1 MSVSFD
7 LVGIPLSDFVDYGCN
22 QRWPCHRS
30 QQISLHTF
38 QPTHTPPH
46 TLLCSYIKYVC
57 AKGLGESICY
67 ISIIFSCLALSSWT
81 TPRCKIHE
89 DRTQA
94 TSAACGIYPLTTQ
107 SSQGVRSS
115 SLPLQGKCTSRHC
128 ARTITHFTTTYC
140 SK

>member
-1 MSVSFD
+1 MSYRFD
-7 LVGIPLSDFVDYGCN
+7 LVGIPPSDFVDYGCN

-46 TLLCSYIKYVC
+46 TLLCSYIKYVW
-57 AKGLGESICY
+57 AKGLRESICY
-67 ISIIFSCLALSSWT
+67 ISKIFSCSWT
-81 TPRCKIHE
+81 TARCKSHK
-89 DRTQA
+89 DRAQA
-94 TSAACGIYPLTTQ
+94 TSAACGKHPLTAQ